1 MSHIVVW
8 SPRSLECVQRLY
20 NFLAEKD
27 IDAAKAAAVLIL
39 KHADLLEKFPQAG
52 RPADDLEPEHRELLI
67 PFGGAGYVLLYHFA
81 DSGDAVTVL
90 AIRHQ
95 KEVGVA
101 SENGK

>member
-27 IDAAKAAAVLIL
+27 IDTARAAAGLIL
-39 KHADLLEKFPQAG
+39 KHAELLEGFPHAG
-52 RPADDLEPEHRELLI
+52 RPAEDLEPEHRELLI
-67 PFGGAGYVLLYHFA
+67 PFGGAGYVLLYHLA
-81 DSGDAVTVL
+81 ERSDTVTVL

-95 KEVGVA
+95 KEAGY
-101 SENGK
+101 